1 MIPQV
6 KRCHA
11 IPLNRYCMRSAGT
24 VGTTSLIFVKTQKG
38 EHFVDFSMYLQS
50 TYPLVL
56 MPAEKLNMPLLGRY
70 LPIFRQSKLRLQRQT
85 KTIQVKDSMVTGPVP
100 VAQSLLSSTLA
111 VSAASQ
117 TSTGTAS
124 STMRIS
130 PSLHTFQNKQRIL
143 ISDLSQSI
151 LSKILKHQFNFKS
164 YLFALLCTNAL
175 NVKKQRN

>member
-1 MIPQV
+1 
-6 KRCHA
+6 
-11 IPLNRYCMRSAGT
+11 MRSAGT

-100 VAQSLLSSTLA
+100 VA
-111 VSAASQ
+111 
-117 TSTGTAS
+117 
-124 STMRIS
+124 
-130 PSLHTFQNKQRIL
+130 
-143 ISDLSQSI
+143 
-151 LSKILKHQFNFKS
+151 
-164 YLFALLCTNAL
+164 
-175 NVKKQRN
+175 